1 MQRRLP
7 TNFTCI
13 SRGILLFLV
22 SMILF
27 VWPLAHY
34 DSSEDVQESSLGT
47 KLFLVMVV
55 VGGGVHLALMIL
67 KLRRVTSNVVVA
79 VNVGN
84 PV

>member
-1 MQRRLP
+1 
-7 TNFTCI
+7 
-13 SRGILLFLV
+13 
-22 SMILF
+22 MILF
-27 VWPLAHY
+27 VWPLGHY
-34 DSSEDVQESSLGT
+34 DSSEAVNQESSLGT

-79 VNVGN
+79 VDVGN